1 MFKKIKISDM
11 GIALWGFVSMA
22 LFCGVKTAVIV
33 YGAACLIG
41 IAWGTYKYWKQRKDL
56 YED

>member
-1 MFKKIKISDM
+1 M
-11 GIALWGFVSMA
+11 GIALWGFVLMA
-22 LFCGVKTAVIV
+22 LFCGIKTAVIV
-33 YGAACLIG
+33 YGAACFIG